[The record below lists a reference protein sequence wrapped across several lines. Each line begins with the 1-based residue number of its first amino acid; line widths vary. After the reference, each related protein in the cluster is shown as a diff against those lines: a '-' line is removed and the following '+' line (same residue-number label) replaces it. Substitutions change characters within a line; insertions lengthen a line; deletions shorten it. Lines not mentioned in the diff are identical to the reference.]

1 MSQAQQEIQTSR
13 ADGFSQGRQYVA
25 EHGYE
30 AACKYFNQLADANG
44 HQPSNQMY
52 GYVDGFLNAVVA
64 AKR

>member
-1 MSQAQQEIQTSR
+1 MNTAQQEIRAAR
-13 ADGFSQGRQYVA
+13 ADGFGQGKQYVA

-30 AACKYFNQLADANG
+30 AACKYFNQLADANV
-44 HQPSNQMY
+44 QPSNQMY